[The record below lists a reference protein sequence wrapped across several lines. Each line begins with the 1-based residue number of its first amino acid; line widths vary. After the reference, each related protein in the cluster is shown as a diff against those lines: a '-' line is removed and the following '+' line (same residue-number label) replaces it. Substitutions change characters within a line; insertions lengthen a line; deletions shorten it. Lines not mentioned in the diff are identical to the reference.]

1 MFMIPGSKYKEFAQ
15 IFDKHRL
22 YISSCNIFFQH
33 MRMINNHQKILK
45 REQYVEY
52 FKEMLEDVQLQTSPL
67 DCFVPCENVEI
78 DDLFIVNQSTP
89 EYEEIQ
95 KRIPIE
101 KVYELLPATN
111 EIVVKL
117 KEKPE
122 LLPMIVDDIFINFAI
137 FKYLEKIDEIR
148 LLSLG
153 NMQLIID
160 WVIKNISLKE
170 LKNFLVTRKLND
182 EKYKKYCADV
192 IFNPDIACTQK
203 FYSVPHED
211 IPSIDVVNLMKKLS
225 TNIVCKSDI
234 YIIIAI
240 YMIMTFATSDIENK
254 NLNNSACLEYVKNVI
269 SKI

>member
-1 MFMIPGSKYKEFAQ
+1 MFMIPGSKCKEFAQ

-33 MRMINNHQKILK
+33 MRMINNHQKMLK
-45 REQYVEY
+45 REQYVES
-52 FKEMLEDVQLQTSPL
+52 FKEMFEDIQLQTSPL
-67 DCFVPCENVEI
+67 DCFVPCEDIKI

-95 KRIPIE
+95 KRIPLE
-101 KVYELLPATN
+101 KVYEILPATN
-111 EIVVKL
+111 EIVIKL

-122 LLPMIVDDIFINFAI
+122 LLPTFVDDIFINFAI
-137 FKYLEKIDEIR
+137 FKYLAKIDEIR

-153 NMQLIID
+153 NIQPVIN
-160 WVIKNISLKE
+160 WVIENISLKE
-170 LKNFLVTRKLND
+170 LKNFLVTRKTNE
-182 EKYKKYCADV
+182 EKYKKYCADI

-203 FYSVPHED
+203 FYSEPHNDVPV
-211 IPSIDVVNLMKKLS
+211 IDVVNLMMRLS
-225 TNIVCKSDI
+225 TNIVCKTDI

-240 YMIMTFATSDIENK
+240 YMIMTFATSDIEN
-254 NLNNSACLEYVKNVI
+254 NNEDSKCLGYVKNVI